1 MKIVLVVHIF
11 FPHWR
16 AGTEV
21 YTLNLARSFR
31 ESGHQ
36 LQLVCYEPTPDA
48 SAEVD
53 VIDDRYDDLPVH
65 RILFRRDQ
73 PDFLLNEYF
82 NPAVERHLIDFYRQV
97 QPDIVHV
104 IHSMHLSAA
113 AITAAQHLGI
123 PVVCTATD
131 FWYICPTFRLIRADK
146 SICRGPANFLQCMR
160 CYNAEHLLWN
170 DAVLTS
176 LGRFDFIARIL
187 RPAARSLTATPF
199 FSAVTARNLRYIL
212 DRPQRLREILS
223 DVDTLILPNEN
234 TRRLLVENG
243 VNARNVLVQ
252 GYGLSLPAHNNDA
265 KKVSPKLRLAY
276 IGTLDY
282 AKGVH
287 VLLEAMRL
295 LSDKQAIE
303 LKIYGDPSANPG
315 YSSRLKEM
323 AGSDE
328 RIRFSGTFP
337 NERIAEIFSEID
349 LLVIP
354 SLWYENTPLVLYSAF
369 ATQTPVMVSK
379 IGSLADAVHHGAN
392 GLVFEMGNPDQLAE
406 EVRRVLEDPSC
417 LDKLRKNI
425 PPVKSI
431 NQNAQELL
439 EIYAAL
445 SAHPAVTKPRTV
457 VPSLSR
463 WLQLA
468 RRNSSFP
475 QTHLGLF
482 ERAKIVFRRRKA
494 SFDGGFEL
502 RRCQYAFDAVRQLS
516 LRFVWRCS
524 RLPDKGLTV
533 MVQFQQ
539 PGETMAFQTEHQI
552 RQVVGDYAWAT
563 DKLVAYSVSSAIP
576 EDLKRGSYSVRVALW
591 NSVEQ
596 QFVPPLQ
603 VRGWRQDSSARVRMG
618 MINVP

>member
-21 YTLNLARSFR
+21 YTLNLSRSLR

-36 LQLVCYEPTPDA
+36 LQLVCYEPSPNA
-48 SAEVD
+48 STEVD
-53 VIDDRYDDLPVH
+53 AIDDRYDDLPVH

-131 FWYICPTFRLIRADK
+131 FWYVCPTFRLIRADK
-146 SICRGPANFLQCMR
+146 SICRGPTNFLQCMR

-170 DAVLTS
+170 DAVLAR
-176 LGRFDFIARIL
+176 LGRFDFIAQIL
-187 RPAARSLTATPF
+187 RPVSRLLTATPF
-199 FSAVTARNLRYIL
+199 FSPATARNLRYIL

-223 DVDTLILPNEN
+223 DVDVLISPNKN
-234 TRRLLVENG
+234 NRRLLAENG
-243 VNARNVLVQ
+243 ANARNVLVQ
-252 GYGLSLPAHNNDA
+252 GYGLSSSAYNCGA
-265 KKVSPKLRLAY
+265 KKVSPNLRLAY

-295 LSDKQAIE
+295 LSDKQTIE
-303 LKIYGDPSANPG
+303 LKIYGDPSVAPD

-369 ATQTPVMVSK
+369 AAQTPVMVSK
-379 IGSLADAVHHGAN
+379 IGSLADAVHHGTD
-392 GLVFEMGNPDQLAE
+392 GLVFEMGNPNQLAE
-406 EVRRVLEDPSC
+406 EIRKVLEDASC

-445 SAHPAVTKPRTV
+445 SAHPAVTRPRTV
-457 VPSLSR
+457 VPSLSK

-468 RRNSSFP
+468 RRNDSLP
-475 QTHLGLF
+475 QVHFGLF
-482 ERAKIVFRRRKA
+482 ERAKIIFRPRKA
-494 SFDGGFEL
+494 SFEGGFEL
-502 RRCQYAFDAVRQLS
+502 RRCQYAFDAIRQLS

-533 MVQFQQ
+533 RIQFQ
-539 PGETMAFQTEHQI
+539 EHMDTIVFQMDHQI
-552 RQVVGDYAWAT
+552 RHVVGDYAWTAG
-563 DKLVAYSVSSAIP
+563 KLVAYSVSSPIP
-576 EDLKRGSYSVRVALW
+576 KELKRGPYSVRLALW
-591 NSVEQ
+591 NSTEQ
-596 QFVPPLQ
+596 RFLPPLQ
-603 VRGWRQDSSARVRMG
+603 VRGWGQDSSAKVRMG